1 MTIARNDQLK
11 SVEVVVRTR
20 WRSAH
25 RLLLVTIGLAALTAF
40 LLLLID
46 SEYARFSGV
55 CLCALLTIDSLVSFG
70 KWNALRHL
78 NSRATPRESVTEA
91 TNRRASSEHTTDLTR
106 HDLESHD
113 LKRHDLESHDLE
125 SHDLKRHAGLSTGI
139 RVFVSLAFAGLLAA
153 SLALDA
159 RFVAIGA
166 LIAFLALA
174 LFGGPAWLAAVGD
187 EEEYTDVQ

>member
-25 RLLLVTIGLAALTAF
+25 RLLLATIGLTALTAF

-46 SEYARFSGV
+46 SEYARLSGV

-91 TNRRASSEHTTDLTR
+91 TNRRASSEHTTDLKR

-113 LKRHDLESHDLE
+113 LKRHDL
-125 SHDLKRHAGLSTGI
+125 KRHAGLSTGI
-139 RVFVSLAFAGLLAA
+139 RIFISLAFAGLLAA

-159 RFVAIGA
+159 RFIAIGA
-166 LIAFLALA
+166 VIAFLALA

>member
-1 MTIARNDQLK
+1 MQGIERHHRWMTIARNDQLK

-25 RLLLVTIGLAALTAF
+25 RLLLATIGLAALTAF

-106 HDLESHD
+106 HDL
-113 LKRHDLESHDLE
+113 
-125 SHDLKRHAGLSTGI
+125 KRHAGLSTGI

-166 LIAFLALA
+166 VIAFLALA